1 VGRRRSGPSRTDR
14 PRQLAS
20 RTQGL
25 TKLNRDVE
33 ALVDLSL
40 DVGSGR
46 CEPPRLVTSMQVLVA
61 EHDHAARSPASRAG
75 RSDRAR
81 GRGPG

>member
-40 DVGSGR
+40 DVG
-46 CEPPRLVTSMQVLVA
+46 
-61 EHDHAARSPASRAG
+61 
-75 RSDRAR
+75 
-81 GRGPG
+81 PGKV